1 MFYLSKLR
9 AMRWHGVCLN
19 NFDMA
24 DEPTEEPKFDA
35 RLAEGVAYFEKML
48 QLMPEDRVTL
58 EFLVVAYEQLG
69 RHEDGQKALVSLAK
83 ILIKE
88 HDVAALE
95 GLLPRLEESDYPVAK
110 ALAFKVKTLVAPA
123 PDLTPEAP
131 KELTEDEVIESVS
144 AAAVTAETKLI
155 DELVD
160 GKIIS
165 DEDADHLRIQV
176 EATPTHGQVFLV
188 SALQILEKENPT
200 VLERCIAHLA
210 DRHVAPPVPLAAFE
224 PPKSL
229 VSQFPAFALRIRGAV
244 PFATVGKDALVAVL
258 NPADEQLRAEL
269 SAVAPCRF
277 YLAMPSAVEAALGR
291 MFAGS
296 EVKR

>member
-1 MFYLSKLR
+1 
-9 AMRWHGVCLN
+9 
-19 NFDMA
+19 MA

-69 RHEDGQKALVSLAK
+69 RHEDGQKAFVSLTK

-95 GLLPRLEESDYPVAK
+95 GILPRLEESDYPVAK

-131 KELTEDEVIESVS
+131 KELTEDEIVASVS
-144 AAAVTAETKLI
+144 AAAVSAEIKLI

-160 GKIIS
+160 GKMIS
-165 DEDADHLRIQV
+165 DDDAEHLRMQI

-188 SALQILEKENPT
+188 SALQILEKENPAA
-200 VLERCIAHLA
+200 LERCMAYLA
-210 DRHVAPPVPLAAFE
+210 DRYGAPPIPLASFE
-224 PPKSL
+224 PAKNM
-229 VSQFPAFALRIRGAV
+229 FAPFSAHSMRIRGVV
-244 PFATVGKDALVAVL
+244 PFASIGKDTLVAVL
-258 NPADEQLRAEL
+258 NPADETLRGEF
-269 SAVAPCRF
+269 SAVSPCRF
-277 YLAMPSAVEAALGR
+277 YLAMPSAVEAALGKA
-291 MFAGS
+291 FAGS
-296 EVKR
+296 EVKQ